1 MNYHDRLKQLVA
13 EKKLN
18 DAHESELSKLTSL
31 PEDGDLPNLK
41 GSVSSVSL
49 DIGMNE
55 NISYKHESS
64 RTEGDQPVLTGNL
77 DPPYIMDT
85 EERRD
90 KALSMLIDNPDS
102 RLEVYIDELSDHEN
116 VILMVAIRNGNSF
129 EMLIARENYDKCK
142 TIDFIERYRY

>member
-1 MNYHDRLKQLVA
+1 MNYYDRLKQLVA

-18 DAHESELSKLTSL
+18 DSHESELSKLTT
-31 PEDGDLPNLK
+31 DGDLHNLK

-49 DIGMNE
+49 DMGMNE
-55 NISYKHESS
+55 KISHNYESS
-64 RTEGDQPVLTGNL
+64 RNEGDQPVLTGNL
-77 DPPYIMDT
+77 DPPYMDT

-129 EMLIARENYDKCK
+129 EMLIAKENFDKCK
-142 TIDFIERYRY
+142 TIGFIERYRY